1 MLFPPTH
8 ESSINS
14 FIVINGKWVNKWKDK
29 SEAMSSSQLGLHSTY
44 VSDDCYIKPSKVNPG
59 QPNPLFMDVSLTVP
73 RGLAKGA
80 SLSSTI
86 SWSLLKLMMM
96 SVRLSSLLVLCGPLL
111 LLPSVL
117 PSIKVF
123 SMSQLFASG
132 GQRIGASTSV
142 LPMNIQGWI
151 FKIVWFD
158 LLGVQGT
165 LKSLLQHHNYSEF

>member
-1 MLFPPTH
+1 MPQLNQIVLMLIQKVQFYLFY
-8 ESSINS
+8 IWN
-14 FIVINGKWVNKWKDK
+14 KDK
-29 SEAMSSSQLGLHSTY
+29 NLTLMLGVIFSWVLISII
-44 VSDDCYIKPSKVNPG
+44 VFLPSLSHVW
-59 QPNPLFMDVSLTVP
+59 LFVTLWTV
-73 RGLAKGA
+73 ACKA

-86 SWSLLKLMMM
+86 SWSLLKLMMSM
-96 SVRLSSLLVLCGPLL
+96 RLSNLLVLCGPLL
-111 LLPSVL
+111 LLALLESPSQH
-117 PSIKVF
+117 IKVF

-151 FKIVWFD
+151 FKIDWFD